1 MAIAVSNPRDNSSRE
16 NEGEE
21 FVSILS
27 ETFVP
32 GPAEQQVRVGKEEK
46 SKGKKNILKRFYEK
60 RISSRRLLTSLS
72 SSRRESLSCNTVS
85 TEASSCNDDGESASD
100 NSAKKVKFSRAT
112 YHLITSYKE
121 YTDKEKISCWYQKD
135 EYTQILKECKQE
147 FREAKGESIPR
158 GLEGFGKS
166 DIYSR
171 RFQEKKKSIH
181 AVLSE
186 QGLQWISGKF
196 DEEAIATRYCSF
208 TRASKWNALQV
219 AFDDRECIS

>member
-85 TEASSCNDDGESASD
+85 TDASSCNDDGESASD

-147 FREAKGESIPR
+147 FREAKGESSPR

-171 RFQEKKKSIH
+171 RFQEKKKSIY